1 MQGLENN
8 LSSLTFTFSINLT
21 MVVYL
26 NLALFT
32 EITQE
37 CYFSVR
43 EPVTEIFNFQFDFY
57 DMLLRAFYQLI
68 MAFLNTSFDLL
79 LLQDDC
85 YIVAIVLPVTRF
97 CFKTTFNTSR
107 SSKLAPATF
116 RHNKKTV
123 HFLSHSQPGWQYYFL
138 KSSLTLHSLS
148 KVTVV
153 GQKYW

>member
-32 EITQE
+32 EITQK

-68 MAFLNTSFDLL
+68 MAFLITSFDLL
-79 LLQDDC
+79 
-85 YIVAIVLPVTRF
+85 
-97 CFKTTFNTSR
+97 
-107 SSKLAPATF
+107 
-116 RHNKKTV
+116 
-123 HFLSHSQPGWQYYFL
+123 
-138 KSSLTLHSLS
+138 
-148 KVTVV
+148 
-153 GQKYW
+153 

>member
-43 EPVTEIFNFQFDFY
+43 ESVTEIFNFQFDFY

-68 MAFLNTSFDLL
+68 MAFLITSFDLL
-79 LLQDDC
+79 
-85 YIVAIVLPVTRF
+85 
-97 CFKTTFNTSR
+97 
-107 SSKLAPATF
+107 
-116 RHNKKTV
+116 
-123 HFLSHSQPGWQYYFL
+123 
-138 KSSLTLHSLS
+138 
-148 KVTVV
+148 
-153 GQKYW
+153 